1 MSGLQP
7 ARDAREVGE
16 RGAELADKPVVG
28 RAWVGFGFGF
38 GFGFGLGLGLGL
50 VLVLGM
56 GLGLG

>member
-38 GFGFGLGLGLGL
+38 GFGFGLGLG
-50 VLVLGM
+50 
-56 GLGLG
+56 